1 MPELVINC
9 QNLSCPQPVLR
20 CRQAVADGAQSLV
33 VLVDN
38 PAAREN
44 VARFLTSQGFTV
56 QVEEHGALIALA
68 AEHAAS
74 PKTPDARSAPLPSPA
89 GKVEKLDSQTARKI
103 LVLLTSP
110 RIGAGDE
117 VLGAKLMENFLST
130 LPEMGQELWKLILLN
145 GAVRLAVENSPALP
159 HLRKISESGAQ
170 ILVCGTCL
178 IHYGMANAK
187 AIGETTNMLDVVT
200 AMQLADSVINL

>member
-20 CRQAVADGAQSLV
+20 CRQAVADGAQSMV

-44 VARFLTSQGFTV
+44 VTRFLTNQCFTV
-56 QVEEHGALIALA
+56 QVEEHGPLIALTARRA
-68 AEHAAS
+68 AQNKAS
-74 PKTPDARSAPLPSPA
+74 DVRPSPVPPL
-89 GKVEKLDSQTARKI
+89 VEKAEMQDPQTIRKI

-110 RIGAGDE
+110 RIGTGDE
-117 VLGAKLMENFLST
+117 ALGTKLMENFLST
-130 LPEMGQELWKLILLN
+130 LPEMGSELWKVIMLN
-145 GAVRLAVENSPALP
+145 GAVRLAVENSPTLAQ
-159 HLRKISESGAQ
+159 LRKISESGVQ

-178 IHYGMANAK
+178 IHYGLTNAK

-200 AMQLADSVINL
+200 AMQLADSVIHL